1 MERASQVITINLI
14 SRLSSQNHLHHNQA
28 FTTFALI
35 SILIRSHQQPP
46 LANHPSFGRIRMRHH
61 RRHLKQN
68 PYLAQGVLF
77 FMRRM
82 QIHNVLHLLEHAQ
95 VQEWLR

>member
-1 MERASQVITINLI
+1 MERALQVITINLI
-14 SRLSSQNHLHHNQA
+14 SSLSSQNHLHHHQA

-35 SILIRSHQQPP
+35 SILIHSHQQPP

-61 RRHLKQN
+61 YRHLKQN

-77 FMRRM
+77 STKRMR
-82 QIHNVLHLLEHAQ
+82 IHTALHLLEHE
-95 VQEWLR
+95 VQEWLP